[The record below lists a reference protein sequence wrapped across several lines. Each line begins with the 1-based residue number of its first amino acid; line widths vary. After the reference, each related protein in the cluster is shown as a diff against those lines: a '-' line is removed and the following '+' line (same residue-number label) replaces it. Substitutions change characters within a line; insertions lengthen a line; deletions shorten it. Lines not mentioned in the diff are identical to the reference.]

1 MIIPE
6 FEYLAPGDLQEAV
19 DYLASHGPEAVV
31 LAGGTDLLVR
41 MKQRLVK
48 PRFVVSLKNPS
59 E

>member
-6 FEYLAPGDLQEAV
+6 FEYVAPGDLQHA
-19 DYLASHGPEAVV
+19 LNCLTSHGEEAAV

-41 MKQRLVK
+41 V
-48 PRFVVSLKNPS
+48 